1 MAVTNQT
8 LVDTSFKTIIKTV
21 CDNAAITDGDNVKIV
36 DASALSGADS
46 NPRLSIAKIFYSIES
61 ASGGVELKWDAT
73 TNVQCTILTGNGS
86 YGYMPGQ
93 PALTNNAG
101 SGISGDVNV
110 VNATGTFTLV
120 TEFHKISGFTN
131 TNEATNP

>member
-21 CDNAAITDGDNVKIV
+21 CDNAANADGDNVKIL

-46 NPRLSIAKIFYSIES
+46 NPRVSIAKIFYSIES

-73 TNVQCTILTGNGS
+73 SNVQ
-86 YGYMPGQ
+86 
-93 PALTNNAG
+93 
-101 SGISGDVNV
+101 
-110 VNATGTFTLV
+110 
-120 TEFHKISGFTN
+120 
-131 TNEATNP
+131 